1 MDTVLPDPGSVG
13 AVDEAL
19 MRYRDLTMR
28 QVFNTKERE
37 LGEFKDLFEKASIAA
52 NTTGDGGEGRLIL
65 KKMDRAVGSALT
77 MMEVAWESGLT
88 NGMTNGHLTNGING
102 MNGTH

>member
-19 MRYRDLTMR
+19 MRYRDLTMM

-37 LGEFKDLFEKASIAA
+37 LGEFRQLFDKASSAVNA
-52 NTTGDGGEGRLIL
+52 NANDGEGRLVV
-65 KKMDRAVGSALT
+65 KKMGRAVGSALT
-77 MMEVAWESGLT
+77 MMEVAWEMGLS
-88 NGMTNGHLTNGING
+88 NGV
-102 MNGTH
+102 NGTA

>member
-19 MRYRDLTMR
+19 MRYRDLTMT

-37 LGEFKDLFEKASIAA
+37 LGEFEELFEKASSTE
-52 NTTGDGGEGRLIL
+52 NGNGNGNGNGNERKGRLVL
-65 KKMDRAVGSALT
+65 KKTRRAVGSALS
-77 MMEVAWESGLT
+77 MMEVAWESSSIDETL
-88 NGMTNGHLTNGING
+88 
-102 MNGTH
+102 